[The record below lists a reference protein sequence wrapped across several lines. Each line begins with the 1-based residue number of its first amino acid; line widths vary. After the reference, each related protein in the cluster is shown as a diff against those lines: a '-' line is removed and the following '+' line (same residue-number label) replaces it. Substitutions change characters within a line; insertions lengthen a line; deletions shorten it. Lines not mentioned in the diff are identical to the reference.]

1 MAPDD
6 KYFYEHMLMFEINN
20 NLEHQK
26 LSSLFE
32 TRRKPLSVE
41 DRLLSS
47 RPLTLCIAFLIFKK
61 VEVEFLFLD
70 TYTMSDAAIEV
81 LFLTFILIR
90 FVLTWIVH
98 SAKP

>member
-1 MAPDD
+1 MAPGD
-6 KYFYEHMLMFEINN
+6 KYIYELMLMFEINN
-20 NLEHQK
+20 NLQHRK

-32 TRRKPLSVE
+32 TRRKPLCVE

-47 RPLTLCIAFLIFKK
+47 RPLTLCIAFIIFEK
-61 VEVEFLFLD
+61 VSLECLFLD
-70 TYTMSDAAIEV
+70 NFSMSDAAIEV

-98 SAKP
+98 